1 MYIGEQI
8 INPTADRLRL
18 ATQLG
23 VENVVLDTRPNAQ
36 IEGADGAWDAG
47 KVADYRRW
55 VESFGL
61 KVECMSLDVDSFLLD
76 TVYRPA
82 RAAWRA
88 EKMRA
93 DILAAAEG
101 GLAMLKYNLQ
111 MVGITRTG
119 RRRGRGGVLESAFR
133 AADYSPDADRAH
145 SYWGVGHPGGG
156 VAGADI
162 AVNAVGTAE
171 AVGQVVAADITGIS
185 AAQAWA
191 ALEQLVAAIVPTAER
206 AGVRLAAHPHDPA
219 FPKGGLNGVEH
230 VVGSIEGIERYLDL
244 APASMAHGINF
255 CQGTVAEMSS
265 DPAAY
270 VVEAIHRIGGRKRIH
285 MVHFRN
291 IKGGYCDF
299 SECFPDEG
307 DVDMVAAVRAYREV
321 GYRGILCPDHVPA
334 SDLDPARERFF
345 AFALGYTKGLL
356 QAA

>member
-1 MYIGEQI
+1 MYIGEQL

-18 ATQLG
+18 STQLG
-23 VENVVLDTRPNAQ
+23 VGHVVLDTRPNVQ
-36 IEGADGAWDAG
+36 LEGADGNWDAG
-47 KVADYRRW
+47 KVAAYRRR
-55 VESFGL
+55 VEGFGL
-61 KVECMSLDVDSFLLD
+61 TLECLALDVGSFLID
-76 TVYRPA
+76 TLYDRL
-82 RAAWRA
+82 RAARRA
-88 EKMRA
+88 EKLQA
-93 DILAAAEG
+93 DIRAAADG
-101 GLAMLKYNLQ
+101 GLGLLKYNLQ

-119 RRRGRGGVLESAFR
+119 RRLGRGGVLESAFR
-133 AADYSPDADRAH
+133 ATDYSVQADRAH

-171 AVGQVVAADITGIS
+171 AVGQVVAREIQGVT
-185 AAQAWA
+185 AAQAWS
-191 ALEQLVAAIVPTAER
+191 ALEQLVEVVVPAAER
-206 AGVRLAAHPHDPA
+206 AGLRLAAHPHDPA
-219 FPKGGLNGVEH
+219 YPNGGLNGVEH
-230 VVGSIEGIERYLDL
+230 VVGSTEGIERFLDL
-244 APASMAHGINF
+244 APESTAHGINF

-265 DPAAY
+265 DPSPY
-270 VVEAIHRIGGRKRIH
+270 VIEAIRRIGGRGRIY

-291 IKGGYCDF
+291 IKGGFCDF

-307 DVDMVAAVRAYREV
+307 AVDMAAAVRAYRAV